1 MFNITVPG
9 EGRLSI
15 AHTLKSEKYEH
26 FVTDIRKYKTTVVP
40 FEVGSQTGFVNR
52 ENKER
57 FHLLHKF
64 CKRSIKLGTFK
75 KNISTLSIL
84 GSYYIFNNRNI
95 ENWEQPEYISAPMTN
110 M

>member
-1 MFNITVPG
+1 MPICVVIDKNLKTLHIFELTVPG

-40 FEVGSQTGFVNR
+40 FEVGSQTGFINR
-52 ENKER
+52 EYKER

-64 CKRSIKLGTFK
+64 
-75 KNISTLSIL
+75 
-84 GSYYIFNNRNI
+84 
-95 ENWEQPEYISAPMTN
+95 
-110 M
+110 